1 MVLRDAI
8 AKANAIYR
16 KSNDVT
22 SVTTLVVQPETKQKE
37 APLKAA
43 KAVGAAV
50 GCIFGYFV
58 LGHGDVSVVEG
69 AVSTL
74 VTVGLVYGLRNRKDS
89 E

>member
-8 AKANAIYR
+8 AKVNAIY
-16 KSNDVT
+16 KPPNAVA
-22 SVTTLVVQPETKQKE
+22 TLDSPPETKQKE
-37 APLKAA
+37 EAKPLKAA
-43 KAVGAAV
+43 KAVGAAA
-50 GCIFGYFV
+50 GCIFGYFI
-58 LGHGDVSVVEG
+58 LGHGDVSAVEG

>member
-1 MVLRDAI
+1 MGLKDAI
-8 AKANAIYR
+8 AKVNAVY
-16 KSNDVT
+16 KPSDV
-22 SVTTLVVQPETKQKE
+22 VATLDSPQETKQKE
-37 APLKAA
+37 EGKPLKAA

-50 GCIFGYFV
+50 GCIFGYFI
-58 LGHGDVSVVEG
+58 LGHGDVSAVEG